1 MGLRSKQ
8 TEWTLP
14 RGTVSGG
21 TALEVS
27 VSHPAALGD
36 DWFLGVRF
44 ALSFGAG
51 VAAKALKGVISF
63 LLYTVGAQVS
73 ALRIP
78 SRGGG

>member
-1 MGLRSKQ
+1 MGLRSNKA
-8 TEWTLP
+8 EWTLP

-36 DWFLGVRF
+36 DWFLRARF

-51 VAAKALKGVISF
+51 VVA
-63 LLYTVGAQVS
+63 
-73 ALRIP
+73 
-78 SRGGG
+78 